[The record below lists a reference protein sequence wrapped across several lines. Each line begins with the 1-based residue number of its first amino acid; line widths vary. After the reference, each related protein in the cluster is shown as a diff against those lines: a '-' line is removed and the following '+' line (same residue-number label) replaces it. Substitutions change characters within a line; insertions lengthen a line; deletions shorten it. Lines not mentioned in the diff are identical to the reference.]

1 MKKLLLLT
9 INNKLIKNQK
19 LSQVINI
26 VKVEKTMLL
35 RMKHQK
41 KNKRKKMK
49 IQMKRIVHAAVNVVS
64 VQLDQQIIAAV
75 R

>member
-1 MKKLLLLT
+1 LLLLT

-64 VQLDQQIIAAV
+64 VQLDQ
-75 R
+75 

>member
-19 LSQVINI
+19 LIQVINI

-64 VQLDQQIIAAV
+64 VQLDQ
-75 R
+75 